1 MRAEITFDSSTTTAC
16 SRPAPALKLSSA
28 AMQGPSE
35 QGVFVHPQG
44 LIDIS
49 QNNNMNFLSQLCS
62 RNTEHVQ
69 KEAQV
74 FFGEERVSVFKK
86 KKKKDNGEQ
95 KLNLINL
102 HWITAGKQCWEV
114 SSEVRPL
121 VFNSSEKRFS
131 SSLLGPKIHISSKV
145 NISRFCFGGANK
157 TAERG
162 KCEHFKSWKILVTW
176 VCVLFKL
183 TRRWS
188 TCRFTFSIF
197 LVRQYLSTLLQMC

>member
-1 MRAEITFDSSTTTAC
+1 MRPSSEQKPDYINEDFLMRAEITFDSSTTTAC

-86 KKKKDNGEQ
+86 KTTE
-95 KLNLINL
+95 
-102 HWITAGKQCWEV
+102 
-114 SSEVRPL
+114 
-121 VFNSSEKRFS
+121 
-131 SSLLGPKIHISSKV
+131 SK
-145 NISRFCFGGANK
+145 N
-157 TAERG
+157 
-162 KCEHFKSWKILVTW
+162 
-176 VCVLFKL
+176 
-183 TRRWS
+183 
-188 TCRFTFSIF
+188 
-197 LVRQYLSTLLQMC
+197 